1 MRPGSAWTHDLVRL
15 CVVVA
20 ALALPR
26 LVTADTPTFSKDVA
40 PILFKNCAT
49 CHRAGEIGPMPL
61 TTFAEAR
68 PWARAI
74 RAAVATRTMPPW
86 GADPAIGQFAN
97 DPRLSQ
103 KDVDTIAA
111 WADGGAPEGDRRDL
125 RALPPFTTGW
135 QIGTP
140 DVVLTA
146 APFDVKPTARSVY
159 NDAPLP
165 TSFGADRFVREA
177 EVRLGAPAITHH
189 ANAFVQEPGGRARV
203 ASYSPGTGGKVY
215 PPGVAKLI
223 PKGTTL
229 LLNVHYNP
237 NGQNGHDP
245 GTRVGLKFA
254 TEPVRKVA
262 ITDDSSNNAID
273 IPPGE
278 ANYELAG
285 APFVFDVDSHL
296 LTFTPRMNE
305 RGKDI
310 TYTLVRPDGTRQV
323 LLRVP
328 KFSYAWVFTY
338 VLAEPVA
345 APKGSRLETIAHFDN
360 SAANRHNPD
369 PTARV
374 RFGVEILNAYFEYTL
389 DAQDLTR
396 RTSAA
401 PR

>member
-1 MRPGSAWTHDLVRL
+1 MHQPVRL
-15 CVVVA
+15 RQFVRSVSA
-20 ALALPR
+20 ALCLAVPTLAG
-26 LVTADTPTFSKDVA
+26 ADTPTFSKDVA
-40 PILFKNCAT
+40 PILFANCAT
-49 CHRAGEIGPMPL
+49 CHRTGEIGPMPL
-61 TTFAEAR
+61 TSFAEAR

-74 RAAVATRTMPPW
+74 RQAVTARAMPPW
-86 GADPAIGQFAN
+86 GADPAVGHFAN

-111 WADGGAPEGDRRDL
+111 WADGGAPEGNPRDL
-125 RALPPFTTGW
+125 PALPAFAAGW

-140 DVVLTA
+140 DVVLTS
-146 APFDVKPTARSVY
+146 APFDVLPTGRSVY
-159 NDAPLP
+159 NDAKLP
-165 TSFGADRFVREA
+165 TDFGGDRFVREA
-177 EVRLGAPAITHH
+177 EVRLGAPSITHH
-189 ANAFVQEPGGRARV
+189 ANAYVQEPGGRARV
-203 ASYSPGTGGKVY
+203 ASYSPGTGGKAY

-223 PKGTTL
+223 PAGTTL
-229 LLNVHYNP
+229 ILNMHYNP
-237 NGQNGHDP
+237 NGQRGHDP

-254 TEPVRKVA
+254 SGPIRQVA

-285 APFVFDVDSHL
+285 KPFEFGEDSHL

-310 TYTLVRPDGTRQV
+310 TYTLVRPDGSRQV

-328 KFSYAWVFTY
+328 AFNYAWVHTY
-338 VLAEPVA
+338 VLTAPVA
-345 APKGSRLETIAHFDN
+345 APKGSRLETLAHFDN
-360 SAANRHNPD
+360 SAANRNNPD

-374 RFGVEILNAYFEYTL
+374 RFGPEILNAYFEYTL

-396 RTSAA
+396 SSSA